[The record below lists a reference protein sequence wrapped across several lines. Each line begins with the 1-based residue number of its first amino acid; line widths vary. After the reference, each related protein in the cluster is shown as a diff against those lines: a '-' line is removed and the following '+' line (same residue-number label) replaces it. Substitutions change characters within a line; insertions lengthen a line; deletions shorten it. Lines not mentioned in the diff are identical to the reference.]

1 MIGIEQHMLCD
12 GVHFRSV
19 RDTKFKTFRISV
31 NFLLPL
37 RRETAAANALLPYL
51 LFFFAAGF
59 GGWLWE
65 VLVYWVQQSR
75 ARCAIS

>member
-1 MIGIEQHMLCD
+1 MQQ
-12 GVHFRSV
+12 RSIFA
-19 RDTKFKTFRISV
+19 RSETGRIS
-31 NFLLPL
+31 
-37 RRETAAANALLPYL
+37 RNALLPYL

-65 VLVYWVQQSR
+65 VLVYWGKQSR